1 MKRLITMYFSLA
13 LLCGMASFSLAA
25 GTNNDF
31 VLVNKT
37 GYTLDSVFVSPAK
50 SNDWGEDIMGRDTV
64 ADGDEVSIT
73 FHPSVGHSVYGGQ
86 VVYDDG
92 TQAVWP
98 NLKLPHIDKLT
109 IRYDK
114 ANDVTT
120 ATAE

>member
-1 MKRLITMYFSLA
+1 MKRLITLCISLT
-13 LLCGMASFSLAA
+13 LLCGMASFALAA
-25 GTNNDF
+25 GTDNDF

-50 SNDWGEDIMGRDTV
+50 SNDWGDDIMGRDVV
-64 ADGDEVSIT
+64 ADGEEVLIT
-73 FHPSVGHSVYGGQ
+73 FHPSEGHSVYDLQ

-92 TQAVWP
+92 TKAVWP
-98 NLKLPHIDKLT
+98 NLKLPHVDKLT
-109 IRYDK
+109 IRYDR